1 MVECCRFSG
10 VLRSYAAS
18 ISFDARSLGIP
29 PWSGTTRGYIAPRG
43 SQSCSGGIFCHGS
56 KDDEGVQENLCL
68 RFLGT
73 KYLKIRNTEPI
84 VPANITYML
93 LDSIRVSAV
102 YIRTV
107 VAVRGPSDKSKVS
120 VSNTSVNTWIIPY
133 N

>member
-1 MVECCRFSG
+1 
-10 VLRSYAAS
+10 
-18 ISFDARSLGIP
+18 
-29 PWSGTTRGYIAPRG
+29 
-43 SQSCSGGIFCHGS
+43 
-56 KDDEGVQENLCL
+56 
-68 RFLGT
+68 
-73 KYLKIRNTEPI
+73 